1 MDVGSS
7 IKSVTFLW
15 PFLFVCNKLIE
26 FFDFVKKC
34 LSSKE
39 AAPNQ
44 SFSEEEMQN
53 PNPRAYSHPE
63 EDWAKIVV
71 SYSLQ
76 AAVGLMALY
85 FQIKSNGMPPN
96 FYFLSLVILLA
107 FSFSLIGLVVRL
119 KFPITAKVLGR
130 MGVGF
135 TAFSVFIA
143 IEMTL
148 PSNIKWVAWL
158 VGAIFMFLLSI
169 MLSTR
174 TQHPRGSLLPIVQ
187 PIQNVENTQVM
198 QPTNVHVLM
207 ILQVMRPTNAVPNL
221 PVMMRPTNVVQNLP
235 MVMAEVI

>member
-1 MDVGSS
+1 
-7 IKSVTFLW
+7 
-15 PFLFVCNKLIE
+15 
-26 FFDFVKKC
+26 
-34 LSSKE
+34 
-39 AAPNQ
+39 
-44 SFSEEEMQN
+44 MQN
-53 PNPRAYSHPE
+53 PNPPAYSHPE

-76 AAVGLMALY
+76 AAIGLLALY
-85 FQIKSNGMPPN
+85 FQIKSNGIPPPY
-96 FYFLSLVILLA
+96 FYFLSLAILLA

-119 KFPITAKVLGR
+119 KFPNTAKVLGR

-169 MLSTR
+169 ILSTR
-174 TQHPRGSLLPIVQ
+174 TQHQRGSLLPIVR

-221 PVMMRPTNVVQNLP
+221 PVMMRPTNMVQKQNLP
-235 MVMAEVI
+235 MVMPEVV